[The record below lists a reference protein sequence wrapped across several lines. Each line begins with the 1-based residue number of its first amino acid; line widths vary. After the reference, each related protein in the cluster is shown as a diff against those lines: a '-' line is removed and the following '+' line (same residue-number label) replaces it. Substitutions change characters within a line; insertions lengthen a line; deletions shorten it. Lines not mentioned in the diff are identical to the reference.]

1 MRNQLARAEE
11 ELNETS
17 QKLMKRESQLNQ
29 MNGEMTGLKFLE
41 EEVNEK
47 NMAINKL
54 KGELNSIRIETSHM
68 Q

>member
-1 MRNQLARAEE
+1 
-11 ELNETS
+11 
-17 QKLMKRESQLNQ
+17 MKRESQLNQ

-41 EEVNEK
+41 EEVSEK

-54 KGELNSIRIETSHM
+54 RGELNSIRIETSHM

>member
-1 MRNQLARAEE
+1 M
-11 ELNETS
+11 
-17 QKLMKRESQLNQ
+17 NQ

-41 EEVNEK
+41 EEVSEK

-54 KGELNSIRIETSHM
+54 RGELNSIRIETSHM